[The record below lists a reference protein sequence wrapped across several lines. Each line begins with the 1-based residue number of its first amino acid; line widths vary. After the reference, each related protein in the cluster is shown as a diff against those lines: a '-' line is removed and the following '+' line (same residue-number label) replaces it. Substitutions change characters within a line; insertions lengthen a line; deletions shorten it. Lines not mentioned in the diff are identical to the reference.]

1 MVTRQRKNKDKD
13 KNKAP
18 KVVWRIS
25 AAAPLGEYVHSQPD
39 APADAAAAAAAKAKL
54 LAASAD
60 GEPKELPERGWHHS
74 THELVQGL
82 DMSEE
87 SIDTLPDD
95 LFDQYFKTDPPRQP

>member
-13 KNKAP
+13 ENKSA

-25 AAAPLGEYVHSQPD
+25 AAAPLGEYVHFEPE
-39 APADAAAAAAAKAKL
+39 AAAAQAAVEAKAQAKAK
-54 LAASAD
+54 AQAD

-74 THELVQGL
+74 TQELVHGL

-87 SIDTLPDD
+87 PLDTLPGD
-95 LFDQYFKTDPPRQP
+95 LFDQFFKEDPSVP

>member
-13 KNKAP
+13 KDKAP

-39 APADAAAAAAAKAKL
+39 APAEAEALAAAKAKAAAAAAH
-54 LAASAD
+54 D
-60 GEPKELPERGWHHS
+60 EPKELPERGWHHS
-74 THELVQGL
+74 THELVHGL

-87 SIDTLPDD
+87 PIDTLPDD
-95 LFDQYFKTDPPRQP
+95 LFDQFFKTDPPRP